1 MPMALTASKVNVET
15 ALFNA
20 DDVAGDPPVVDGVS
34 LGVVVDGDEPLVVDA
49 VEGASVVG
57 ACVVVGVGSVVV
69 VGAVTNSSRFFTSI
83 SHNVPAKPS
92 GHVHVKPTLQILEH
106 FPPFMHTSGR
116 HLWQRYP
123 VISSMSL
130 LNVFRSPYPVSVL
143 TISSGL
149 P

>member
-1 MPMALTASKVNVET
+1 MPMTLTASKVNVET

-69 VGAVTNSSRFFTSI
+69 VGAVTNSSRFFTS
-83 SHNVPAKPS
+83 K
-92 GHVHVKPTLQILEH
+92 
-106 FPPFMHTSGR
+106 
-116 HLWQRYP
+116 
-123 VISSMSL
+123 SS
-130 LNVFRSPYPVSVL
+130 
-143 TISSGL
+143 SSSASFS
-149 P
+149 